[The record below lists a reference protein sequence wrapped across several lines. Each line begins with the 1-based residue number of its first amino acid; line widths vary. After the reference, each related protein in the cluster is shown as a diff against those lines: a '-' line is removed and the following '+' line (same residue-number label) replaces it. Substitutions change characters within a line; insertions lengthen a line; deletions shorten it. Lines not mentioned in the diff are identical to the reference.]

1 MQLAITDENQ
11 NIPTRS
17 NKLQIDF
24 KDLHQV
30 ALAEQMWNCDS
41 AEQIQKIIDAQG
53 VQAIIVYNMIVAQAI
68 DDQTAD
74 DTEFQVAY
82 NILQKLR

>member
-1 MQLAITDENQ
+1 M
-11 NIPTRS
+11 
-17 NKLQIDF
+17 QIDF

-30 ALAEQMWNCDS
+30 ALAEQMWSCDS

-53 VQAIIVYNMIVAQAI
+53 VQAVIVYNMIVAQAI

-82 NILQKLR
+82 GILQKLR

>member
-41 AEQIQKIIDAQG
+41 AEQIQKIIDAHG

-82 NILQKLR
+82 DILQKLR